1 MHMVKTGPV
10 YLIPQLH
17 MDHVTCFEWSTTK
30 KWDPQ
35 LHISTKVIFLN
46 YLFAYW
52 LLLASW
58 HGMLCLFFSFDLCCV
73 IFLLS
78 TYVQIQ
84 YVSSTTRRTNDTLL
98 VQGLTNLKLLNYLR
112 ILNRSLNK
120 FFLKVYNQKF
130 EFYFTFFFQL
140 MITN

>member
-1 MHMVKTGPV
+1 
-10 YLIPQLH
+10 
-17 MDHVTCFEWSTTK
+17 
-30 KWDPQ
+30 
-35 LHISTKVIFLN
+35 
-46 YLFAYW
+46 
-52 LLLASW
+52 LASW

-73 IFLLS
+73 FFLLS

-112 ILNRSLNK
+112 ILNRSLNN
-120 FFLKVYNQKF
+120 FLKKF
-130 EFYFTFFFQL
+130 IIRNLNFILLFFFQL